1 MYFTVCDA
9 GSPHSAS
16 STTVLTHVSPV
27 LRISKRR
34 EQCNSNHVTGIG
46 EISVTIRSLDRNIT
60 WSIQITHLCCCN
72 HWDKS
77 PGSVPFRSMYRGNTR
92 CHMEFP
98 PLLWRGDN
106 RLCRFWK
113 GKVNQK
119 TNDMVS
125 EELQMRQ
132 PQRLESTLPT
142 TQEQKHTSNH
152 MQWPLPRFVLER
164 TCMCSHFDSTCMSHS
179 LHPTLFRKHR

>member
-1 MYFTVCDA
+1 MCDA
-9 GSPHSAS
+9 GSPQSAS

-27 LRISKRR
+27 LRISRRR

-60 WSIQITHLCCCN
+60 WSIQITHLCCCS

-77 PGSVPFRSMYRGNTR
+77 PDSVPFRSMYRGNTR
-92 CHMEFP
+92 CHMESP
-98 PLLWRGDN
+98 PLLWRDDN

-113 GKVNQK
+113 GEVNQK

-132 PQRLESTLPT
+132 LKGPRIDLANCTRTPT
-142 TQEQKHTSNH
+142 HIKPHAMIGSLLHT
-152 MQWPLPRFVLER
+152 R
-164 TCMCSHFDSTCMSHS
+164 TH
-179 LHPTLFRKHR
+179 LYV